1 MIERP
6 FSAMVCSSRI
16 PCFGKLLVVLLAMMI
31 HIDLC
36 AGELIY
42 RTYEPDYHIEGKK
55 ITSVSEDLQ
64 GFVLIG
70 TQGAIYRFD
79 GLQYAALP
87 FPDSLRKYE
96 VLSLYTK
103 EQGLIVG
110 LSNGCLLQ
118 YQNIKSDPTILIQT
132 ESAITDIVKDLS
144 GRIWVATYGNGI
156 FVYQSQIQHFT
167 TTEGLVDNYVYALQ
181 TDSSGAVW
189 AGTDAGLLRCRFK
202 SGSKEVEFLSVKDQ
216 LPDLIIHSLALDSDN
231 RLWIGFNN
239 AGVAC
244 YDIEQE
250 EFNTVVRGDLVTNS
264 TVVSLLVS
272 EDFVWIATRTGGLFS
287 CQIHSGVLSEHSSN
301 GLNQLPTRIHA
312 ICESHQGGF
321 WIAGDDN
328 ITWTPGRKVEFFT
341 EFNGE
346 SLGEVHALL
355 ADSKDNLWFCTEKG
369 LFRKGLGR
377 LNQSEPELVFE
388 TRLFNK
394 TFFTCLY
401 EDSDGMIW
409 VGTFD
414 HGVML
419 LDPKTGNYRFFD
431 EVSGLA
437 NNNVLWVSGK
447 GNRIWLSTFGGI
459 SRITKTQTGNFHFD
473 RFTDMKGTWNNYIYQ
488 ILISNEDQIWFA
500 TDGSGVGYYENG
512 LFGQLNDSLLKG
524 KAVYSMALSSDKALW
539 LAIAD
544 EGIMRIQGDSIRKF
558 GLAEGIGSLSVTA
571 LIPTGDHYLMAVNIH
586 RIDLIDIR
594 SGEVIQVGENFDLH
608 DIRAGLNAFT
618 QNKKGECWI
627 GTQNGFIKITKAS
640 DLAGIRPI
648 LNLNNVL
655 VNQEP
660 IDIQS
665 VHQLAYDE
673 NFLYFD
679 FTGIWYPRPGDVR
692 FKVRL
697 VGQDKDWSYTRDH
710 QISYSNLVPGDYR
723 FELLDASNTNDTA
736 QKLSY
741 SFTILKPFWL
751 RWWFIL
757 GLLILFS
764 GLIKWFISWRVRKH
778 KREQQF
784 RNEKLESEYRNLR
797 NQVNPHFLFNSFSTL
812 IALIESDTNIAVD
825 YVEKLSDYFRIILQY
840 RDTELI
846 PIPEELTLLETYIF
860 LQQKR
865 YTAGLSLN
873 IQLSDLVK
881 AGSIPPMTLQ
891 MLAENALK
899 HNVVSRKHPL
909 KLNVG
914 CDNGYLIV
922 SNNLQPKQQPE
933 ISTSLGLKNIAE
945 RYRLFAGKEVEV
957 VKTPDQFIV
966 KLPLISFRD
975 FEDRNH
981 ATKTIE

>member
-1 MIERP
+1 
-6 FSAMVCSSRI
+6 MVCASQKNY
-16 PCFGKLLVVLLAMMI
+16 FGKLLIVLLTMLL
-31 HIDLC
+31 HFDLC

-42 RTYEPDYHIEGKK
+42 RTYEPDYHIEGKM
-55 ITSVSEDLQ
+55 ITAVSEDLQ

-87 FPDSLRKYE
+87 FPDSLRAYE

-110 LSNGCLLQ
+110 LSNGYLLH
-118 YQNIKSDPTILIQT
+118 YSNINHDPSLLFQAG
-132 ESAITDIVKDLS
+132 SAITDIVKDLS
-144 GRIWVATYGNGI
+144 GRVWVSTYGNGL
-156 FVYQSQIQHFT
+156 FVYSSQIQHFT
-167 TTEGLVDNYVYALQ
+167 TLEGLADNYVYALQ
-181 TDSSGAVW
+181 MDSLGTIW
-189 AGTDAGLLRCRFK
+189 AGTDAGLLRCRFAG
-202 SGSKEVEFLSVKDQ
+202 GSNEVEFTSVKEH
-216 LPDLIIHSLALDSDN
+216 LPDLIIHSLALDAEN
-231 RLWIGFNN
+231 RLWIGFNDT
-239 AGVAC
+239 GVAC
-244 YDIEQE
+244 YDIDKERYTTIVSGE
-250 EFNTVVRGDLVTNS
+250 LVKNS
-264 TVVSLLVS
+264 PVISLLVN
-272 EDFVWIATRTGGLFS
+272 EDFVWIATQNGGLFS
-287 CQIHSGVLSEHSSN
+287 CQTQTGVLSEHNSN
-301 GLNQLPTRIHA
+301 GLNPLPTRIHSM
-312 ICESHQGGF
+312 CESHLGGF
-321 WIAGDDN
+321 WIAGNDN
-328 ITWTPGRKVEFFT
+328 FTWTPGRKVEFFT
-341 EFNGE
+341 KINGTL
-346 SLGEVHALL
+346 LGEVHALL
-355 ADSKDNLWFCTEKG
+355 ADSRNNLWFCTEKG
-369 LFRKGLGR
+369 LFRKHLSS
-377 LNQSEPELVFE
+377 LDQTEPELVFE
-388 TRLFNK
+388 SKSFNK

-401 EDSDGMIW
+401 EDADGMIW
-409 VGTFD
+409 IGTFD

-419 LDPKTGNYRFFD
+419 LDPKTGYYRFFD
-431 EVSGLA
+431 ERSGLT

-447 GNRIWLSTFGGI
+447 GNNIWLSTFGGI
-459 SRITKTQTGNFHFD
+459 SRITKLTSGKFHFD
-473 RFTDMKGTWNNYIYQ
+473 RFANIKGTWNNYIYQ
-488 ILISNEDQIWFA
+488 ILLSDEERVWFA
-500 TDGSGVGYYENG
+500 TDGNGVGYYENG
-512 LFGQLNDSLLKG
+512 IFGQLHDSLLKG
-524 KAVYSMALSSDKALW
+524 KAVYSMALSNDKALW
-539 LAIAD
+539 LALAD
-544 EGIMRIQGDSIRKF
+544 EGIMRIQGDSILKL
-558 GLAEGIGSLSVTA
+558 GLAEGLGSLSVTA
-571 LIPTGDHYLMAVNIH
+571 LIPSGDHYLMAVNVH

-594 SGEVIQVGENFDLH
+594 NGEVIQVGENFDLH

-640 DLAGIRPI
+640 DLASIRPI
-648 LNLNNVL
+648 LNLNNIL

-660 IDIQS
+660 IDIQA
-665 VHQLAYDE
+665 VHELAYNE
-673 NFLYFD
+673 NFLFFD

-710 QISYSNLVPGDYR
+710 QISYSNLASGDYR
-723 FELLDASNTNDTA
+723 FELFDASNTSDAA
-736 QKLSY
+736 QKLTY

-764 GLIKWFISWRVRKH
+764 GLLKWFINWRVRKH

-846 PIPEELTLLETYIF
+846 PISEELTLLETYIF

-873 IQLSDLVK
+873 IQLSDQVK
-881 AGSIPPMTLQ
+881 AGGIPPMTLQ

-909 KLNVG
+909 KLNVEF
-914 CDNGYLIV
+914 DQDYLIV
-922 SNNLQPKQQPE
+922 SNNLQPKHQPE

-957 VKTPDQFIV
+957 VKTSEFFIV
-966 KLPLISFRD
+966 KLPLISIRD
-975 FEDRNH
+975 FEERNH
-981 ATKTIE
+981 STKSLE